1 MSKTPYLAGRHF
13 LQIPG
18 PTPVPSRIERAMA
31 RPIID
36 HRSQEFAQFSK
47 GVLDGLK
54 DVFKTKNPVIMFP
67 ASGTG
72 AWEAA
77 LTNTLSPGD
86 KIVMF
91 ETGQFSMLWQ
101 AMARKLGIDVDYI
114 ESDWRVGVDAGAIA
128 ERIAADKSHQIKAV
142 GIVHNDTATGCCSP
156 VEEVRKVLDNAG
168 HPALLMVDT
177 VSSLACVD
185 YQHDGWGVD
194 VTVCGSQKGLML
206 PPGLAF
212 TAVSDKALAATKT
225 SKLPRAFFS
234 WNDMLEPN
242 TKGLYPYT
250 PGITIMYGLEE
261 ALKML
266 NEEGLDN
273 VFARHAKLA
282 SGVRAAVNAW
292 GLENQCRDAK
302 YYSNTV
308 TSIRMPEGHSA
319 DGFRKIVLENFNMAL
334 GAGLNKL
341 ADKVFRIGHLGDTNE
356 LTILGALGGVEMGLE
371 LAGVPHSKGGVQAA
385 MAEYSRWA
393 KVDTAAAA

>member
-1 MSKTPYLAGRHF
+1 MSKGIL
-13 LQIPG
+13 
-18 PTPVPSRIERAMA
+18 E
-31 RPIID
+31 
-36 HRSQEFAQFSK
+36 
-47 GVLDGLK
+47 GLK
-54 DVFKTKNPVIMFP
+54 VVFKTTNPVIMYP

-91 ETGQFSMLWQ
+91 ETGQFSLLWQ
-101 AMARKLGIDVDYI
+101 SMARKLGIDVDYI
-114 ESDWRVGVDAGAIA
+114 ESDWRVGVDASQIA
-128 ERIAADKSHQIKAV
+128 ERLNADKAHSIKAV
-142 GIVHNDTATGCCSP
+142 AIVHNDTATGCCSP
-156 VEEVRKVLDNAG
+156 VEEVRKALDDAK

-212 TAVSDKALAATKT
+212 TAVSDKALEATKT
-225 SKLPRAFFS
+225 SKLPCAFFS
-234 WNDMLEPN
+234 WHDMLEPN
-242 TKGLYPYT
+242 KVGFYPYT
-250 PGITIMYGLEE
+250 PGTTVMYGLEE

-273 VFARHAKLA
+273 VFARHARLA

-292 GLENQCRDAK
+292 GLDNQCRDAK

-319 DGFRKIVLENFNMAL
+319 DQFRKLVLENFNMAL
-334 GAGLNKL
+334 GAGLTKV

-385 MAEYSRWA
+385 MDEFVRCR
-393 KVDTAAAA
+393 KVETAAAA